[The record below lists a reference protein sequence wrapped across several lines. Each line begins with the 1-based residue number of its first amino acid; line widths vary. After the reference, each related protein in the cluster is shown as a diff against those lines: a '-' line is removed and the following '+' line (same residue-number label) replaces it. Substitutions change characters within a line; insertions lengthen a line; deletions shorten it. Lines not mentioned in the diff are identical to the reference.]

1 MARRMALP
9 SSEVGNVS
17 GKIDRLVRR
26 EQPPVFEL
34 IGDVDEG
41 VGEWLTD
48 VYVAEETI
56 WRSWAKLGVPLPV
69 AGSHPVAALKPFV
82 PHPMQEQLS
91 YAV

>member
-1 MARRMALP
+1 MLMALP
-9 SSEVGNVS
+9 TSEVGKVS
-17 GKIDRLVRR
+17 GKIGRLVRR
-26 EQPPVFEL
+26 EQPPVLEL

-41 VGEWLTD
+41 VGDWLTG
-48 VYVAEETI
+48 VYAGEERI

-69 AGSHPVAALKPFV
+69 AGSHPVAAVKPFV